1 MISMNQHN
9 MKILALRYDNNCF
22 EYNMYENKTFKIIVN
37 RQYLII
43 NMNGLHEF
51 E

>member
-9 MKILALRYDNNCF
+9 MKISALKYDNNCF
-22 EYNMYENKTFKIIVN
+22 EYEMYENKSLKIIVN
-37 RQYLII
+37 RQYLIG